1 VKRISLG
8 SSLARAAL
16 GALVRAAREIRD
28 QGTFAF
34 AAEAIPFAEIER
46 QMRPNRA

>member
-16 GALVRAAREIRD
+16 GALMRAAREIRQD
-28 QGTFAF
+28 GTFSF
-34 AAEAIPFAEIER
+34 AAQAIPFAELNR
-46 QMRPNRA
+46 QMRAKGA